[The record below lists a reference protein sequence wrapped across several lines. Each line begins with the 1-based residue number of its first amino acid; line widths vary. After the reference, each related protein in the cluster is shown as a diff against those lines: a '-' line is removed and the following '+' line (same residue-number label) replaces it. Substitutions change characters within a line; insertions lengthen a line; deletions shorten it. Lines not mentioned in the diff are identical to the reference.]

1 MTGSRVLLI
10 VLSVVTAIVLQAAVL
25 SRLTFLGARPDL
37 LLVVVV
43 CFALHDGPLAGTV
56 TGFGAG
62 LTADLLS
69 DHVVGVLALALC
81 VAGWCTGTVRDWYDR
96 LSTLTPLVI
105 VAVASAA
112 VTVFAAGFSQ
122 ALGDPRIS
130 WSVLAADL
138 PLVCLYDVL
147 LTPFVFSAIAALTRR
162 TESSAREW

>member
-10 VLSVVTAIVLQAAVL
+10 VLSVVTSIVLQTVVL

-81 VAGWCTGTVRDWYDR
+81 IVGWATGTVRDWYDR
-96 LSTLTPLVI
+96 MSVLTPMVI
-105 VAVASAA
+105 VGVATAA
-112 VTVFAAGFSQ
+112 VGIFTAGFSHL
-122 ALGDPRIS
+122 LGDPRVS

-138 PLVCLYDVL
+138 PLVALYDVL

-162 TESSAREW
+162 TDSSAREW